1 MAKKSYLEK
10 KLNQKVGG
18 LKRSAKS
25 KVGLRKNSKGCMVLV
40 FVMLSTIVLL
50 SFI

>member
-1 MAKKSYLEK
+1 MAKSYLEK
-10 KLNQKVGG
+10 KLNRKVGG

-25 KVGLRKNSKGCMVLV
+25 QIGLRKNSKGCLVLV
-40 FVMLSTIVLL
+40 LFIASSFVLL